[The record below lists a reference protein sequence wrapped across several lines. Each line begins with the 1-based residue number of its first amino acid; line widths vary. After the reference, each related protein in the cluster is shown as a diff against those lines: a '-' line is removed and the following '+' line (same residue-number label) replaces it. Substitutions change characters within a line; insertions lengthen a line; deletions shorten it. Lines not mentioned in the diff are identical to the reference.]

1 MKGDFSRSTFDPANN
16 FTSVRMQQGRMQ
28 LDADWNEQMDILL
41 HLLRAQADAMTDYR
55 AILDERIERFPGS
68 PT

>member
-1 MKGDFSRSTFDPANN
+1 MLQERAELCEKLEKLLAFLASDKVATVNA
-16 FTSVRMQQGRMQ
+16 
-28 LDADWNEQMDILL
+28 ADV